1 VEICPRVLST
11 DSMDRT
17 LDDIIRESRKA
28 KGSAS
33 KGAGQVKKNGVGSV
47 KTDAGTV
54 KKGKGKFKLP
64 APLAKVSGSAKRP
77 NKDLAMKRALGIK
90 NSNPSVAR
98 VIVKSDTRGP
108 QRQRALQ
115 NQGKNMAANQSPA
128 RISSAQ
134 ASRKREN
141 KSPARGKV
149 SSLSQP
155 GRSTNAKALR
165 VVVKMHPKA
174 SRGKDKHGGNLFVKS
189 QSSQGPIQPRK
200 NKSIYSAVAGKISK
214 GNPKKNIAEKVA
226 KSKLLLSDRFST
238 LSSTPPKRR
247 NLSNEVQAGAGSQK
261 SGKSRGRR

>member
-1 VEICPRVLST
+1 
-11 DSMDRT
+11 MDRT

-33 KGAGQVKKNGVGSV
+33 KGAGQVKKNGAGSV

-54 KKGKGKFKLP
+54 KKGRGKFKL
-64 APLAKVSGSAKRP
+64 PLAKVSGSAKKP
-77 NKDLAMKRALGIK
+77 NKDLAMKKALGIK
-90 NSNPSVAR
+90 KSNPSVAR
-98 VIVKSDTRGP
+98 VVVKSDTRGA
-108 QRQRALQ
+108 QRQRVMQ
-115 NQGKNMAANQSPA
+115 NQGKNMAAKQSPA

-134 ASRKREN
+134 VSRKREN
-141 KSPARGKV
+141 KTPARGKV

-165 VVVKMHPKA
+165 VVVKMHPKT
-174 SRGKDKHGGNLFVKS
+174 SRGKDKHDGNLFVKS
-189 QSSQGPIQPRK
+189 QSLQGPIQPRK
-200 NKSIYSAVAGKISK
+200 NRSIHSAVAGKISK

-238 LSSTPPKRR
+238 LSSAPPKRR
-247 NLSNEVQAGAGSQK
+247 NLSNAVQTGTGSQK